1 MTVTCVHVWVKPEYI
16 QHFIE
21 ATVANQNESI
31 KEDGNLRFDVLQ
43 SNDEPG
49 KFLLYE
55 AYESEEHAANHKK
68 TDHYL
73 KWRETV
79 ANWMLKPRQ
88 GKKHKVIALKQ

>member
-16 QHFIE
+16 QEFIE
-21 ATVANQNESI
+21 ATVANHNESI

-43 SNDEPG
+43 SDNEPG

-55 AYESEEHAANHKK
+55 AYESEEHAVNHKK

-79 ANWMLKPRQ
+79 AGWMLKPRE
-88 GKKHKVIALKQ
+88 GVKHKVIALKK